1 MLPFSAKALTRI
13 QRVWVKE
20 AGKGVILLESAYLS
34 RMCVPPLQCICGPA
48 DVFVYVHKYL
58 STCKSICP
66 HAEVFVHMQKYLSTC
81 RSIYICR
88 VAETICL
95 FCHKTNRA
103 SWWSTPANHG
113 DDQLHWTLDKPNYPL
128 YNSNYPLDQ
137 PNYPIDQ
144 VESWGQRVV
153 WGVSSCGWRG
163 VLLFWESY
171 FVLTAG
177 ISNSAHFIKVPTLYT
192 QKL

>member
-1 MLPFSAKALTRI
+1 MNTS
-13 QRVWVKE
+13 
-20 AGKGVILLESAYLS
+20 
-34 RMCVPPLQCICGPA
+34 
-48 DVFVYVHKYL
+48 
-58 STCKSICP
+58 
-66 HAEVFVHMQKYLSTC
+66 
-81 RSIYICR
+81 
-88 VAETICL
+88 
-95 FCHKTNRA
+95 
-103 SWWSTPANHG
+103 SWWSTLANHG

-153 WGVSSCGWRG
+153 WGVSICGWRG
-163 VLLFWESY
+163 VLLIWESY

-192 QKL
+192 QMCSLEQRKPWRVGTGRAAVEWLTKAATGRLCHRWPHPHLCRTLPKPSVRWKRLSTVDTLPKRQTEHKCKDQIDC